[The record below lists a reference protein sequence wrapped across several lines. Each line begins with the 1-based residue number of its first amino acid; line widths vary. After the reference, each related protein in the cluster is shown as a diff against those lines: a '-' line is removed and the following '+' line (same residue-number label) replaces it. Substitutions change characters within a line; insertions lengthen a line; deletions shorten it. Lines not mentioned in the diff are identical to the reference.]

1 MVGPF
6 EKGLLTCQRF
16 KRRHNFFSCKTHPH
30 VCVTFIR
37 KPSGPLTL
45 PGLHYWLLTGGAG
58 QRGDPRCPINHLFST
73 AAYFQSFLFSL
84 GTKKNRRWGWD
95 RRPPLITQVCQD
107 AWAAGGERGQETPRA
122 TEGQKVARFIIITH
136 LLGGARRD
144 HCAAPLLK
152 IQTDRPVLAKRVSP
166 KTF

>member
-73 AAYFQSFLFSL
+73 AAYFQSFLFSF
-84 GTKKNRRWGWD
+84 GTKKKIGGGDGTGVRHSSLRSVRTRGPLGGNVG
-95 RRPPLITQVCQD
+95 RRPL
-107 AWAAGGERGQETPRA
+107 EPRRA
-122 TEGQKVARFIIITH
+122 KRLRALSLLPTYWVARDGTIVLH
-136 LLGGARRD
+136 
-144 HCAAPLLK
+144 HC
-152 IQTDRPVLAKRVSP
+152 
-166 KTF
+166 

>member
-58 QRGDPRCPINHLFST
+58 QRADPRCPINHLFST
-73 AAYFQSFLFSL
+73 AAYFQSFVFRF
-84 GTKKNRRWGWD
+84 GTKNRRWGRD

-107 AWAAGGERGQETPRA
+107 AWAAGGTWAGDPSSH
-122 TEGQKVARFIIITH
+122 GGPKVARFIIITH
-136 LLGGARRD
+136 LLGGATG
-144 HCAAPLLK
+144 PLCCTTAK
-152 IQTDRPVLAKRVSP
+152 NTD
-166 KTF
+166 